1 MVWTNDYRS
10 YLQHHG
16 VKGQKWYHRRY
27 QNEDGSLTA
36 LGREHYKKRAVFI
49 SGSSKTEDESSSHYR
64 KELPKDVKSSINSY
78 IRNNI
83 HINVGDAPGI
93 DRQVQKYLKDKN
105 YKNVTVY
112 GPGKSVRHL
121 EDPEWKTKPV
131 NDPFHKEG
139 SKEWL
144 AKKDIAM
151 AKDSSEGLAVVID
164 TGASATRNNV
174 SRLMNEGKK
183 VKVYELSTLTKNL
196 DRWMSKDEIQNIQ
209 ISKTSDDLV
218 KQYDTALQSLY
229 RKQRSISVKA
239 TNGIDKIN
247 NFDEFYARYK
257 NAVNSDAWQDLQK
270 DITKINRMKNELK
283 HHGVKGQKWGV
294 QNGPPYPLKYEAH
307 SAAEKKHM
315 SKGKAKGIAND
326 IAFRLHE
333 KKEDLDDYLKKHQND
348 DSQLG
353 RISRVISRMKDE
365 TFYDYTISRVE
376 GSGSDLKRS
385 IDSIQ
390 KEKTKKRDFDEL
402 VDKINPG
409 YPEVGK
415 TSNCAYC
422 TAALEIAHRGY
433 DVVAKS
439 SVGGLYPEEIASLF
453 KGSKMESFGT
463 QKSLKESILKDGEGS
478 SGALFVD
485 LDFGGHAIHYHVK
498 NGDVIITDAQSHD
511 QFKMSPSAF
520 KKQYGSSVHNFDKLR
535 CDNHNI
541 DWKAV
546 KELEAVEPAKEREH
560 KYALNILDSDGR
572 LAKLETKK
580 LYDTYMDAYNAA
592 TIKDLLDFKD
602 KRYGKWIVE

>member
-36 LGREHYKKRAVFI
+36 LGREHYRKRAVFI

-64 KELPKDVKSSINSY
+64 KELPKEVKSSINSY

-121 EDPEWKTKPV
+121 EDSDWQTKTV

-144 AKKDIAM
+144 AKKDIEM
-151 AKDSSEGLAVVID
+151 AKDSSEGLAIVID

-174 SRLMNEGKK
+174 SRLMSEGKN

-209 ISKTSDDLV
+209 IPKTSEDLI
-218 KQYDTALQSLY
+218 KQYDMALQSLY

-239 TNGIDKIN
+239 TKGMDKIN
-247 NFDEFYARYK
+247 DFNAFYATYK

-270 DITKINRMKNELK
+270 DITKINRLKNELK

-307 SAAEKKHM
+307 SAAEKKFM
-315 SKGKAKGIAND
+315 SKGKAKGSSDDTYERKPGFVEKNMYGDGFLGHVARV
-326 IAFRLHE
+326 ALRL
-333 KKEDLDDYLKKHQND
+333 
-348 DSQLG
+348 
-353 RISRVISRMKDE
+353 KDE

-390 KEKTKKRDFDEL
+390 KEKTKKLDFDEL

-439 SVGGLYPEEIASLF
+439 SVGGLYPEEVSALF
-453 KGSKMESFGT
+453 KGSKTESFDT
-463 QKSLKESILKDGEGS
+463 QKSLKNSILKDGEGS
-478 SGALFVD
+478 SGALFVYMD
-485 LDFGGHAIHYHVK
+485 YGGHAVHYHVK
-498 NGDVIITDAQSHD
+498 NGDVIVTDAQSHD
-511 QFKMSPSAF
+511 QYKMTPSLF
-520 KKQYGSSVHNFDKLR
+520 KKQYGSSVYNFDKIR
-535 CDNHNI
+535 CDNHNV

-560 KYALNILDSDGR
+560 KYALNILDDNGKI
-572 LAKLETKK
+572 AKLETKK

-602 KRYGKWIVE
+602 KRYGKWIAE

>member
-36 LGREHYKKRAVFI
+36 LGREHYRKRAVFI

-64 KELPKDVKSSINSY
+64 KELPKEVKSSINSY

-121 EDPEWKTKPV
+121 EDSDWQTKTV

-144 AKKDIAM
+144 AKKDIEM
-151 AKDSSEGLAVVID
+151 TKDSSEGLAIVID

-174 SRLMNEGKK
+174 SRLMSEGKN

-209 ISKTSDDLV
+209 IPKTSEDLI
-218 KQYDTALQSLY
+218 KQYDMALQSLY

-239 TNGIDKIN
+239 TKGMDKIN
-247 NFDEFYARYK
+247 DFDAFYATYK

-270 DITKINRMKNELK
+270 DITKINRLKNELK

-307 SAAEKKHM
+307 SVAEKKFM
-315 SKGKAKGIAND
+315 SKGKAKGSS
-326 IAFRLHE
+326 
-333 KKEDLDDYLKKHQND
+333 D
-348 DSQLG
+348 DSYERKPGFVEKNMYGNGFLG
-353 RISRVISRMKDE
+353 HVARVALRLKDE

-376 GSGSDLKRS
+376 GSGSDLKRT

-439 SVGGLYPEEIASLF
+439 SVGGLYPEEVSALF
-453 KGSKMESFGT
+453 KGSKTESFDT
-463 QKSLKESILKDGEGS
+463 QKSLKNSILKDGEGS
-478 SGALFVD
+478 SGALFVYMD
-485 LDFGGHAIHYHVK
+485 YGGHAVHYHVK

-511 QFKMSPSAF
+511 QYKMTPSLF
-520 KKQYGSSVHNFDKLR
+520 KKQYGSSVYNFDKIR
-535 CDNHNI
+535 CDNHNV

-560 KYALNILDSDGR
+560 KYALNILDDNGKI
-572 LAKLETKK
+572 AKLETKK

-602 KRYGKWIVE
+602 KRYGKWIAE

>member
-36 LGREHYKKRAVFI
+36 LGREHYRKRAVFI

-64 KELPKDVKSSINSY
+64 KELPKEVKSSINSY

-121 EDPEWKTKPV
+121 EDSDWQTKTV

-144 AKKDIAM
+144 AKKDIEM
-151 AKDSSEGLAVVID
+151 AKDSSEGLAIVID

-174 SRLMNEGKK
+174 SRLMSEGKN

-209 ISKTSDDLV
+209 IPKTSEDLI
-218 KQYDTALQSLY
+218 KQYDMALQSLY

-239 TNGIDKIN
+239 TKGMDKIN
-247 NFDEFYARYK
+247 DFDAFYATYK

-270 DITKINRMKNELK
+270 DITKINRLKNELK

-315 SKGKAKGIAND
+315 SKGKAKGSS
-326 IAFRLHE
+326 
-333 KKEDLDDYLKKHQND
+333 D
-348 DSQLG
+348 DSYERKPGFVEKNMYGNGFLG
-353 RISRVISRMKDE
+353 HVARVALRLKDE

-376 GSGSDLKRS
+376 RSGSDLKRS

-439 SVGGLYPEEIASLF
+439 SVGGLYPEEVSALF
-453 KGSKMESFGT
+453 KGSKTESFDT
-463 QKSLKESILKDGEGS
+463 QKSLKNSILKDGEGS
-478 SGALFVD
+478 SGALFVYMD
-485 LDFGGHAIHYHVK
+485 YGGHAVHYHVK

-511 QFKMSPSAF
+511 QYKMTPSLF
-520 KKQYGSSVHNFDKLR
+520 KKQYGSSVYNFDKIR
-535 CDNHNI
+535 CDNHNV

-560 KYALNILDSDGR
+560 KYALNILDDNGKI
-572 LAKLETKK
+572 AKLETKK

>member
-36 LGREHYKKRAVFI
+36 LGREHYRKRAVFI
-49 SGSSKTEDESSSHYR
+49 SGSSKTEDELSSHYR
-64 KELPKDVKSSINSY
+64 KELPKEVKSSINSY

-121 EDPEWKTKPV
+121 EDSDWQTKTV

-144 AKKDIAM
+144 AKKDIEM
-151 AKDSSEGLAVVID
+151 TKDSSEGLAIVID

-174 SRLMNEGKK
+174 SRLMSEGKN

-209 ISKTSDDLV
+209 IPKTSEDLI
-218 KQYDTALQSLY
+218 KQYDMALQSLY
-229 RKQRSISVKA
+229 RKQRSISAKA
-239 TNGIDKIN
+239 TKGMDKIN
-247 NFDEFYARYK
+247 NFDAFYATYK

-270 DITKINRMKNELK
+270 DITKINRLKNELK

-307 SAAEKKHM
+307 SAAEKKFM
-315 SKGKAKGIAND
+315 SKGKAKGSS
-326 IAFRLHE
+326 
-333 KKEDLDDYLKKHQND
+333 D
-348 DSQLG
+348 DSYERKPGFVEKNMYGNGFLG
-353 RISRVISRMKDE
+353 HVARVALRLKDE

-376 GSGSDLKRS
+376 GSGSDLKRT

-439 SVGGLYPEEIASLF
+439 SVGGLYPEEVSALF
-453 KGSKMESFGT
+453 KGSKTESFDT
-463 QKSLKESILKDGEGS
+463 QKSLKNSILKDGEGS
-478 SGALFVD
+478 SGALFVYMD
-485 LDFGGHAIHYHVK
+485 YGGHAVHYHVK

-511 QFKMSPSAF
+511 QYKMTPSLF
-520 KKQYGSSVHNFDKLR
+520 KKQYGSRVYNFDKIR
-535 CDNHNI
+535 CDNHNV

-560 KYALNILDSDGR
+560 KYALNILDDNGKI
-572 LAKLETKK
+572 AKLETKK

-602 KRYGKWIVE
+602 KRYGKWIAE

>member
-49 SGSSKTEDESSSHYR
+49 SGSSKTEDELSSHYR
-64 KELPKDVKSSINSY
+64 KELPKEVKSSINSY

-121 EDPEWKTKPV
+121 EDSDWQTKTV

-144 AKKDIAM
+144 AKKDIEM
-151 AKDSSEGLAVVID
+151 AKDSSEGLAIVID

-174 SRLMNEGKK
+174 SRLMSEGKN

-209 ISKTSDDLV
+209 IPKTSEDLI
-218 KQYDTALQSLY
+218 KQYDMALQSLY

-239 TNGIDKIN
+239 TKGMDKIN
-247 NFDEFYARYK
+247 DFDAFYATYK

-270 DITKINRMKNELK
+270 DITKINRLKNELK

-307 SAAEKKHM
+307 SAAEKKFM
-315 SKGKAKGIAND
+315 SKGKAKGSS
-326 IAFRLHE
+326 
-333 KKEDLDDYLKKHQND
+333 D
-348 DSQLG
+348 DSYERKPGFVEKNMYGNGFLG
-353 RISRVISRMKDE
+353 HVARVALRLKDE

-376 GSGSDLKRS
+376 GNGSDLKRS

-439 SVGGLYPEEIASLF
+439 SVGGLYPEEVSALF
-453 KGSKMESFGT
+453 KGSKMESFDT
-463 QKSLKESILKDGEGS
+463 QKSLKNSILKDGEGS
-478 SGALFVD
+478 SGALFVYMD
-485 LDFGGHAIHYHVK
+485 YGGHAVHYHVK

-511 QFKMSPSAF
+511 QYKMTPSLF
-520 KKQYGSSVHNFDKLR
+520 KKQYGSSVHNFDKIR
-535 CDNHNI
+535 CDNHNV

-560 KYALNILDSDGR
+560 KYALNILDDNGKI
-572 LAKLETKK
+572 AKLETKK

>member
-1 MVWTNDYRS
+1 MVWANDYRS

-121 EDPEWKTKPV
+121 EDPEWQTKPV

-151 AKDSSEGLAVVID
+151 TKDSSEGLAIVID

-209 ISKTSDDLV
+209 IPKSSDDLV
-218 KQYDTALQSLY
+218 KQYDMALQSLY

-283 HHGVKGQKWGV
+283 HHGVKGQKWGI

-315 SKGKAKGIAND
+315 SKGKAKGLGGEDERKSGFVEKNMYGDGFLGHVARV
-326 IAFRLHE
+326 ALRL
-333 KKEDLDDYLKKHQND
+333 
-348 DSQLG
+348 
-353 RISRVISRMKDE
+353 KDE

-511 QFKMSPSAF
+511 QFKMTPSAF
-520 KKQYGSSVHNFDKLR
+520 KKQYGSSVNSFDKLR